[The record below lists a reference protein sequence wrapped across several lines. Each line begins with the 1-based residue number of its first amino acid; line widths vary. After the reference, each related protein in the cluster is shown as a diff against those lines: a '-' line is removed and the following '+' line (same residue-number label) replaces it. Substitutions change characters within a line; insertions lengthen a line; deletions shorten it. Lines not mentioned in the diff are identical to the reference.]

1 MHLMIELMMAVSLA
15 ACAGLRAWM
24 PLLTVGLLARGGYM
38 DLNTHFAFLAR
49 TDALI
54 IFGVATALE
63 LVGDKVIGIDH
74 FLDAV
79 GTAVRPAAAT
89 ILASSMLTH
98 SDPVAASVFGL
109 IVGGGTALTIHG
121 AKAALRAKVSALAPL
136 HGGMGNASVSLGED
150 LVAGTGV
157 LAVLHAPIL
166 AFAVT
171 ACALAGAVWLIVTCA
186 HHVRRW
192 GGALSRRRR
201 PLSEAE
207 KAQKTPA
214 GLP

>member
-1 MHLMIELMMAVSLA
+1 
-15 ACAGLRAWM
+15 
-24 PLLTVGLLARGGYM
+24 
-38 DLNTHFAFLAR
+38 
-49 TDALI
+49 
-54 IFGVATALE
+54 
-63 LVGDKVIGIDH
+63 
-74 FLDAV
+74 
-79 GTAVRPAAAT
+79 
-89 ILASSMLTH
+89 MLTH

-150 LVAGTGV
+150 LVTGAGV
-157 LAVLHAPIL
+157 LAVVHTPIL

-171 ACALAGAVWLIVTCA
+171 VCALAGAVWLIVTCA

-192 GGALSRRRR
+192 GGALTLRRR
-201 PLSEAE
+201 PPAEAE
-207 KAQKTPA
+207 DAQKTPA